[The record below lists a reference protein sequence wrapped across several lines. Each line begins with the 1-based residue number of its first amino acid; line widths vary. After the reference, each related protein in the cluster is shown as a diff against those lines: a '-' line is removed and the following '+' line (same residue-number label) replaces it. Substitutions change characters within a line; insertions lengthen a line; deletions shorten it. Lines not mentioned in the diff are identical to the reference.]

1 MTNKE
6 KSLAMVSKEETKTI
20 EGAKERIARKNYTRL
35 SQKIALSIIIRLD
48 ELGWKQVTLAEKMNV
63 KPQQVNKWV
72 KGRENFTIET
82 LATLSEVLGFDLI
95 TVSNDQDAP
104 SSQLIQLEMKEE

>member
-1 MTNKE
+1 MK
-6 KSLAMVSKEETKTI
+6 
-20 EGAKERIARKNYTRL
+20 
-35 SQKIALSIIIRLD
+35 
-48 ELGWKQVTLAEKMNV
+48 V

-104 SSQLIQLEMKEE
+104 SSQLIQL

>member
-1 MTNKE
+1 MMTNKE
-6 KSLAMVSKEETKTI
+6 KFLAMVSKEETKTI

-95 TVSNDQDAP
+95 TVSNDQDAT
-104 SSQLIQLEMKEE
+104 SSQLIQL